1 MKKIFVILFLL
12 GGFSA
17 VFGQELSPETLA
29 KREKRKN
36 LTIKEWNTDQETKVR
51 FLDRLTVYDDQGR
64 KIEEI
69 EYTIYGQRYRIT
81 REYNDAGFVEKEV
94 EYDERNKPMRI
105 RKYEYNADGTKKKQ
119 YNYLPNGKL
128 FTVKIFEYLFS
139 D

>member
-12 GGFSA
+12 GGFS
-17 VFGQELSPETLA
+17 VVSGQELSPETLA

-128 FTVKIFEYLFS
+128 FTVKIFEYIFS

>member
-1 MKKIFVILFLL
+1 MRKLL
-12 GGFSA
+12 PLLCLMLCALSLSA
-17 VFGQELSPETLA
+17 QELAPETLI
-29 KREKRKN
+29 KRSKRKN
-36 LTIKEWNTDQETKVR
+36 LTIKEWNTDQRTETR
-51 FLDRLTVYDDQGR
+51 FLDRLTVYDEQGR

-81 REYNDAGFVEKEV
+81 REYDAAGFVEQEV
-94 EYDERNKPMRI
+94 EYDHRNKPTRI

-128 FTVKIFEYLFS
+128 FSVKIFEYIFG

>member
-1 MKKIFVILFLL
+1 MRKILFFIWLL
-12 GGFSA
+12 STTMLSA
-17 VFGQELSPETLA
+17 QELAPETLA

-81 REYNDAGFVEKEV
+81 REYNEAGFVKQEV
-94 EYDERNKPMRI
+94 EYDERNKPYRI
-105 RKYEYNADGTKKKQ
+105 RKYEYNADGTKRKQ
-119 YNYLPNGKL
+119 LNYLPNGKL
-128 FTVKIFEYLFS
+128 FTVKIFEYKFS